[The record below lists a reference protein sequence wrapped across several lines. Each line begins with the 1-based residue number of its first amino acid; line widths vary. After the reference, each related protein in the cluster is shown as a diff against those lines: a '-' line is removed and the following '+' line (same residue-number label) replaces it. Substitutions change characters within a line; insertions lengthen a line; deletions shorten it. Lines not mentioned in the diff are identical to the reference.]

1 MDFKQ
6 HVLDR
11 KLITEQVRWIKF
23 AAILGAVAILIGG
36 IGGPFFNVSGCKVSL
51 SIIKKRSVRVATM
64 QSFLSLV
71 IVGALFYFAGNGG
84 RNRKEGLLCD
94 CGRPLD
100 SLPPF
105 LHINSIFKPSLPIPD
120 GTV

>member
-1 MDFKQ
+1 MDLAGK
-6 HVLDR
+6 
-11 KLITEQVRWIKF
+11 
-23 AAILGAVAILIGG
+23 
-36 IGGPFFNVSGCKVSL
+36 NSL
-51 SIIKKRSVRVATM
+51 SIIKNRPARVIT

-84 RNRKEGLLCD
+84 RNHKKGLLCD
-94 CGRPLD
+94 CGRPMD

-105 LHINSIFKPSLPIPD
+105 LHINSIFKSTLPIPD